1 MIEEFNLLRYIQ
13 KIHEVLEKE
22 RKLPEP
28 LASYQG
34 EEWVDSPDYNLM
46 MHLCWIARVDERQEK
61 LWEEVRPKF
70 KSKYQ
75 EDIRNVK
82 EDKDCRELG
91 YPKKLVPYSW
101 LPKLS
106 EYLRKENKSFGEFLQ
121 DMKDKNGIETRDKLK
136 SIMGIKGKEAKRISV
151 FIRDFLKKDVFP
163 IDINVRKMLKSLGL
177 PEYEEMMILLC
188 KNASVDPK
196 KFERLLYYHGKEICG
211 KGKKCALHGL
221 CLSSVF
227 KLNKC

>member
-1 MIEEFNLLRYIQ
+1 MIEQFDLLRYIQ
-13 KIHEVLEKE
+13 KIYEVLEKQH
-22 RKLPEP
+22 KLPEP

-34 EEWVDSPDYNLM
+34 EEWVDNPDYNLV
-46 MHLCWIARVDERQEK
+46 MHLCWIARVDERQQK

-70 KSKYQ
+70 KSKHQ
-75 EDIRNVK
+75 GDLRNIK
-82 EDKDCRELG
+82 EDNDCRELG

-106 EYLRKENKSFGEFLQ
+106 EYLRKENKSFRALLQ
-121 DMKDKNGIETRDKLK
+121 DMKDMNGIETRDELK

-177 PEYEEMMILLC
+177 PEHEEMMVHLC
-188 KNASVDPK
+188 KNAGIDPK
-196 KFERLLYYHGKEICG
+196 KLERLLYHHGKEICG
-211 KGKKCALHGL
+211 KRKKCALQGL
-221 CLSSVF
+221 CLSSIF
-227 KLNKC
+227 KLKRC